1 MVGAGYVRL
10 RLPSLRKG
18 VVKIEERNIMIQYV
32 RGKGGTPLWWW
43 LIGLGLGMS
52 LAILPIASAQEKPHT
67 VLPPIVV
74 TAPRVATPITE
85 VPAAISVVGT
95 EDIQLGQPTLGL
107 DESLSRVPGVFSQN
121 RFNFAQDLRLSIRG
135 FGARAAFGIRGIKV
149 LVDGIPATLPDGQS
163 QVDGLDLGSAERI
176 EVMRGPASA
185 LYGNAAGGVISITTE
200 EGPEAPFVEGR
211 LMLGEYDLWKMQLKS
226 GGQVGPM
233 NYLINASR
241 LEYGGYREQSDTEN
255 VLFNGKFRFDIDKAS
270 TLTALINVVD
280 SPRADDPGA
289 LSREQIKMDRRAA
302 AIGNLMNNTGEEVSE
317 QRFGLIYRRDFGALH
332 DLQVNGYF
340 AARQF
345 RGAIPPTVIEF
356 DRSFV
361 GGGVQYSYRG
371 DLFGRTSRLTLGI
384 DVQYQVDRRQNF
396 GNNGGEPNEV
406 LELNQDE
413 KVTSVGPY
421 IQEEIDL
428 FDKLTLVLGGRYD
441 NVRFK
446 VDDVLLSDGDQ
457 TGSRTFDQLTGRF
470 GLLYRLMPAMHAYIN
485 IAQSFETPSTTEL
498 VNRPDDLGG
507 LDPNI
512 EPQKAVNYEIGVKG
526 QAWQRLRYELA
537 LFYIDLKDEL
547 ISFVENDRTFY
558 RNVGESRRYGVE
570 LGLALQVFQ
579 GLRASFAY
587 TYLNAEFDQFPK
599 NGVDL
604 DGNEVPGLPPH
615 QVYGELFYRHPS
627 GLYGGLDVLYVS
639 DFFVDDEN
647 NEKND
652 AYTVANLRLG
662 YEYLWEKWLFAPFF
676 GVQNLFDEKYNSN
689 VRINA
694 FGSRFFEPA
703 PEVNVYGGLNVAYN
717 W

>member
-1 MVGAGYVRL
+1 
-10 RLPSLRKG
+10 
-18 VVKIEERNIMIQYV
+18 MIPYAS
-32 RGKGGTPLWWW
+32 GKRETPLWCLVIRLW
-43 LIGLGLGMS
+43 LGTS
-52 LAILPIASAQEKPHT
+52 SAILPIASAQEQPQT

-74 TAPRVATPITE
+74 TAPRVETPITD
-85 VPAAISVVGT
+85 VPTAISVVGI

-107 DESLSRVPGVFSQN
+107 DESLNRVPGIFTQN

-135 FGARAAFGIRGIKV
+135 FGARSAFGIRGIKV

-185 LYGNAAGGVISITTE
+185 LYGNAAGGVLSITTE

-241 LEYGGYREQSDTEN
+241 LEYGGYREQSDTES
-255 VLFNGKFRFDIDKAS
+255 VLFNGKFRFDIDEAS

-289 LSREQIKMDRRAA
+289 LSREQIAEDRRAA
-302 AIGNLMNNTGEEVSE
+302 AMGNLINNTGEEVSE
-317 QRFGLIYRRDFGALH
+317 QRFGLVYRRDFGALH

-345 RGAIPPTVIEF
+345 RGAIPQTVVEF

-361 GGGVQYSYRG
+361 GGGMQYSYHG
-371 DLFGRTSRLTLGI
+371 DVFGRTSRLTMGI

-396 GNNGGEPNEV
+396 GNEDGKPTEA

-413 KVTSVGPY
+413 NVTSVGPY
-421 IQEEIDL
+421 IQEELDL

-441 NVRFK
+441 NVHFQ
-446 VDDVLLSDGDQ
+446 VDDFLVSDGDQ
-457 TGSRTFDQLTGRF
+457 TGSRTFDQVTGRF
-470 GLLYRLMPAMHAYIN
+470 GLIYRLLPAVHTYLN
-485 IAQSFETPSTTEL
+485 ISQSFETPTTTEL

-507 LDPNI
+507 LNPDI
-512 EPQKAVNYEIGVKG
+512 EPQKAINYEIGAKG
-526 QAWQRLRYELA
+526 EAWQRLRYEFA

-547 ISFVENDRTFY
+547 ISFVENDRTFF
-558 RNVGESRRYGVE
+558 RNAGESHRYGVE
-570 LGLALQVFQ
+570 LGLSLQVFQ

-587 TYLNAEFDQFPK
+587 TYLNAEFDKFLK
-599 NGVDL
+599 NSVDL
-604 DGNEVPGLPPH
+604 EGNEVPGLPPH
-615 QVYGELFYRHPS
+615 QVYGELFYQHPS
-627 GLYGGLDVLYVS
+627 GFYGGLDVLYVS
-639 DFFVDDEN
+639 DFFVTDEN
-647 NEKND
+647 DAKND
-652 AYTVANLRLG
+652 AYTVTNLRLG
-662 YEYLWEKWLFAPFF
+662 YEYLWERWLFAPFF

-694 FGSRFFEPA
+694 FGDRFFEPA
-703 PEVNVYGGLNVAYN
+703 PDLNVYGGLNVAYN

>member
-1 MVGAGYVRL
+1 
-10 RLPSLRKG
+10 
-18 VVKIEERNIMIQYV
+18 MIPYAS
-32 RGKGGTPLWWW
+32 GKRGTPLWCLVIRLW
-43 LIGLGLGMS
+43 LGTS
-52 LAILPIASAQEKPHT
+52 AAILPIASAQEKPQT

-74 TAPRVATPITE
+74 TAPRVETPITD
-85 VPAAISVVGT
+85 VPAAISVVGI
-95 EDIQLGQPTLGL
+95 EDIQLAQPTLGL
-107 DESLSRVPGVFSQN
+107 DESLNRVPGLFTQN

-135 FGARAAFGIRGIKV
+135 FGARSAFGIRGIKV

-185 LYGNAAGGVISITTE
+185 LYGNAAGGVLSITTE

-241 LEYGGYREQSDTEN
+241 LEYGGYREQSDTES
-255 VLFNGKFRFDIDKAS
+255 VLFNGKFRFDIDQAS

-289 LSREQIKMDRRAA
+289 LSREQIAEDRRAA
-302 AIGNLMNNTGEEVSE
+302 AMGNLINHTGEEVSE
-317 QRFGLIYRRDFGALH
+317 QRFGLVYRRDFGALH

-345 RGAIPPTVIEF
+345 RGAIPQTVVEF

-361 GGGVQYSYRG
+361 GGGVQYSYLG
-371 DLFGRTSRLTLGI
+371 DVFGRTSRLTMGI

-396 GNNGGEPNEV
+396 GNEDGKPNEA

-421 IQEEIDL
+421 IQEELDL

-446 VDDVLLSDGDQ
+446 VDDFLVSDGNQ
-457 TGSRTFDQLTGRF
+457 TGSRTFDQVTGRF
-470 GLLYRLMPAMHAYIN
+470 GLIYRLLPAVHTYLN
-485 IAQSFETPSTTEL
+485 ISQSFETPTTTEL

-507 LDPNI
+507 LNPDI
-512 EPQKAVNYEIGVKG
+512 EPQKAINYEIGVKG
-526 QAWQRLRYELA
+526 EAWQRLRYEFA

-547 ISFVENDRTFY
+547 ISFVENDRTFF
-558 RNVGESRRYGVE
+558 RNAGESHRYGVE
-570 LGLALQVFQ
+570 LGLSLQVFQ
-579 GLRASFAY
+579 GLRSSFAY
-587 TYLNAEFDQFPK
+587 TYLDAEFDKFLK
-599 NGVDL
+599 SDADL
-604 DGNEVPGLPPH
+604 EGNEVPGLPPH
-615 QVYGELFYRHPS
+615 QVYGELFYQHPS
-627 GLYGGLDVLYVS
+627 GFYGGLDVLYVS
-639 DFFVDDEN
+639 DFFVTDEN
-647 NEKND
+647 DVKND

-662 YEYLWEKWLFAPFF
+662 YEYLWERWLFAPFF

-694 FGSRFFEPA
+694 FGDRFFEPA
-703 PEVNVYGGLNVAYN
+703 PELNVYGGLNVAYN